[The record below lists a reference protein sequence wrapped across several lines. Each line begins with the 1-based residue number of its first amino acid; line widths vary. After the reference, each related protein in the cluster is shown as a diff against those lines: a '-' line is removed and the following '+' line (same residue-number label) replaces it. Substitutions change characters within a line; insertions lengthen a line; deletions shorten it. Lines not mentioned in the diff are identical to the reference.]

1 MLPPPPAGRSFD
13 VVGIGATS
21 VDFVYLVPGAFAPKQ
36 QIKRHFVSCGG
47 QVATALP
54 TCARM
59 GLRAKLAGVIG
70 ADDNAVRVS
79 RELSERGVDV
89 SEALVREAPNQYAVI
104 LVDEHSGERTVFWD
118 RDERLA
124 LRDGELRPELVA
136 G

>member
-1 MLPPPPAGRSFD
+1 
-13 VVGIGATS
+13 
-21 VDFVYLVPGAFAPKQ
+21 
-36 QIKRHFVSCGG
+36 
-47 QVATALP
+47 
-54 TCARM
+54 
-59 GLRAKLAGVIG
+59 G

-136 G
+136 GARVLHVDDVDIDAAIRAARAARVAGTAVTSDIDRLTDRTMNLVSAVAVPIIRRAWPAAPPRPTNAP